1 MGQQMNLRV
10 YRNSLVTAAV
20 AAALLASRAWAVD
33 VAETAAADTS
43 DAEDGLQSVI
53 VTGTRQSGIKAIDS
67 PAPIQIISNEQLQ
80 KASSSPDL
88 LQTLAT
94 LIPSFSAS
102 TFGGDLSNLTLQ
114 AKLRGL
120 SPNDTLILVNGKRR
134 HTTGSLSIGGGSFEG
149 GAGADLNFI
158 PVDAIDHIEVLTDGA
173 AAQYGSD
180 AIAGVINIILKK
192 DYSGGNLQ
200 ATYGAYEDGG
210 GVTDDVDGNI
220 GFQPYDGAY
229 VNFTGEFRNHG
240 FSFRG
245 APDPRTIDPTSAP
258 NTNEFNAPGYP
269 YLNRIGGD
277 SQQQL
282 KIFSFNSGFK
292 LGDAVEFYSFGSY
305 GKKEGESFENYRPP
319 STVVY
324 SDTATDT
331 KTYQFPYGFSP
342 QEAIDET
349 DYQINAGLKGVV
361 ADWNW
366 DLSSGYGRDF
376 IDVSTINT
384 TNLSLYALNGVPPPS
399 GFYDG
404 SFKAT
409 QWTSTIDLNRDF
421 DIGLA
426 GPLNVA
432 FGGEY
437 RRETF
442 ALGAGVPGSY
452 YGAGAASYPGFNP
465 VDAGIHSRTNDA
477 AYIDLASK
485 VFDKLRLDAAGRFE
499 HYSDFG
505 DKTVGKLTGRYDFTP
520 EVGVRGT
527 VSTGFRA
534 PTLAEEYYTTTNV
547 SPTSAVV
554 QLAPNSPGAKD
565 LGLGSGLQPETSTN
579 YSFGTVFTP
588 VPELTTSLDLF
599 YIIVKNRIVPTGTLN
614 AALNGVVVAP
624 EISQAIIDN
633 GNSLDP
639 EVVASGQTAVSLFT
653 NGVNTKTK
661 GADFALDYITDL
673 AKLGKVDWSIGAT
686 YNDTTAYDIRGGTP
700 QLAGQPLLN
709 ATAISYFTTASPR
722 YVLNLGALWSLN
734 RLSINVHEVI
744 YGNSSE
750 ETGDSGYT
758 DKVAGIS
765 PAAQLF
771 YQTSTGVLPI
781 TNVDVSYNVLQ
792 SLKLS
797 VGAENVFNRYP
808 DKVNAQL
815 LALYNNAKILSSSA
829 VGQYSSFSSI
839 GIDGGFYYLRAT
851 YTF

>member
-1 MGQQMNLRV
+1 MSFRAH
-10 YRNSLVTAAV
+10 RNPLVMAAV

-33 VAETAAADTS
+33 VAETATADTS
-43 DAEDGLQSVI
+43 ETDDGLQSVI

-88 LQTLAT
+88 LQTLAQ

-158 PVDAIDHIEVLTDGA
+158 PVDAIDHIEVLTEGA

-229 VNFTGEFRNHG
+229 INLTGEFRNHG

-245 APDPRTIDPTSAP
+245 APDPRTIDPTTYP
-258 NTNEFNAPGYP
+258 NTNEFNAAGYP
-269 YLNRIGGD
+269 YLNRIAGD

-282 KIFSFNSGFK
+282 KIFSFNSGFR

-305 GKKEGESFENYRPP
+305 GKKQGQSFENYRPP

-324 SDTATDT
+324 DDTTTDT
-331 KTYQFPYGFSP
+331 KIYQFPYGFSP

-349 DYQINAGLKGVV
+349 DYQINGGLRGAF

-366 DLSSGYGRDF
+366 DLASGYGRDF
-376 IDVSTINT
+376 IDVSTIDS

-399 GFYDG
+399 SFYDG

-409 QWTSTIDLNRDF
+409 QWTSTIDINRDF
-421 DIGLA
+421 DVGLA

-437 RRETF
+437 RREAF
-442 ALGAGVPGSY
+442 ALGAGVPASY

-477 AYIDLASK
+477 AYIDLAAK
-485 VFDKLRLDAAGRFE
+485 VFDQLRLDAAGRFE

-520 EVGVRGT
+520 QVAARGT

-554 QLAPNSPGAKD
+554 QLAPNSPGARD

-588 VPELTTSLDLF
+588 VPELTSSLDLF
-599 YIIVKNRIVPTGTLN
+599 YVIVKNRIVPTGTLN

-639 EVVASGQTAVSLFT
+639 QVVATGQTAVSLFT

-661 GADFALDYITDL
+661 GVDFALDYLTDL

-709 ATAISYFTTASPR
+709 ATAISYLTTAAPR
-722 YVLNLGALWSLN
+722 YVLNFGAQWTLN

-750 ETGDSGYT
+750 QTGDSGYT

-765 PAAQLF
+765 PATQLF
-771 YQTSTGVLPI
+771 YQNSTGVLPI
-781 TNVDVSYNVLQ
+781 TNVDVSFNVLQ

-808 DKVNAQL
+808 DKLNAQL
-815 LALYNNAKILSSSA
+815 LALYNDAKILSSSA
-829 VGQYSSFSSI
+829 VDHYDNFSPI